1 MRKLMLGAAFGLF
14 LAAGGCAS
22 ISPNGTIT
30 LTPTGQTVVN
40 DIKAACSVVA
50 DLTAVTV
57 LIATFPAGT
66 TAEAIAQAF
75 CATVNAVPV
84 SARLKATPGAP
95 NAVEING
102 VVIPYTRLGARLKVT
117 PSFVVLNGVVV
128 PYTRPSL
135 RPVARP

>member
-1 MRKLMLGAAFGLF
+1 MRKLMLGAAVASLF
-14 LAAGGCAS
+14 VVTGCAG

-50 DLTAVTV
+50 DLTAITA

-66 TAEAIAQAF
+66 AAAAIAQAF

-84 SARLKATPGAP
+84 SAKLKGTPATP
-95 NAVEING
+95 NAVDING
-102 VVIPYTRLGARLKVT
+102 VVIPYTRLGVRLKAT
-117 PSFVVLNGVVV
+117 PSFVVLNGTVV
-128 PYTRPSL
+128 PYTRPSP
-135 RPVARP
+135 RP

>member
-1 MRKLMLGAAFGLF
+1 MRKFVLSAA
-14 LAAGGCAS
+14 LASFFAVGGCAS

-40 DIKAACSVVA
+40 DIKGVCSIAA
-50 DLTAVTV
+50 DLTAITA
-57 LIATFPAGT
+57 LIATFPIGT

-84 SARLKATPGAP
+84 SAKLKATPAAP

-102 VVIPYTRLGARLKVT
+102 VVVPYSRLGVRLKAT
-117 PSFVVLNGVVV
+117 PGFVVLNGVVV
-128 PYTRPSL
+128 PYARPSTRP
-135 RPVARP
+135 